1 MTAMVIHSVS
11 YAIDVPGHTR
21 RPKCHV
27 LGVEDVVIEGTILE
41 EAVWG
46 EDMGIGVCFLVMQDG
61 PGAMLTSDTRAGRLT
76 GAASMGLT
84 MC

>member
-1 MTAMVIHSVS
+1 MVIHSVS

-21 RPKCHV
+21 RPNCHV

-46 EDMGIGVCFLVMQDG
+46 EDMGIGVYFLVMQDG
-61 PGAMLTSDTRAGRLT
+61 PDAMLRSDRSDTRTGLT
-76 GAASMGLT
+76 GAGAADGLT
-84 MC
+84 T